1 MNKTVLLLTGL
12 LIGTGIAIGG
22 FFPGYYYYQSHTGN
36 RFVTVKGLAEKQVV
50 ADLAIWTIKFQST
63 GNELIEAQHELEQSL
78 KQITSFLKAR
88 QFTPNEINIGRINT
102 NDLSAN
108 PYHERLAGQPRFILT
123 QTVTVRS
130 NQIENVARGSEEIG
144 DLIGK
149 GVIFANEEYSRTV
162 NYLFTK
168 LNKIKPMMLAEATH
182 NAKEAATE
190 FAKNSDSKVGKIKRA
205 NQGVFS
211 ILPQDAIPGTDEAAH
226 INKTVR
232 VVSTIEY
239 YLN

>member
-1 MNKTVLLLTGL
+1 MNKSVIVLTGL
-12 LIGTGIAIGG
+12 FIGFGIAIGG
-22 FFPGYYYYQSHTGN
+22 FFPGYYYYQSQIGN

-63 GNELIEAQHELEQSL
+63 GNELIETQKELDKSL
-78 KQITSFLKAR
+78 KEITTFLTGR
-88 QFTPNEINIGRINT
+88 GFTGHEINVGRINT
-102 NDLSAN
+102 NDLEAN
-108 PYHERLAGQPRFILT
+108 PYQDRLTSKPRFILT

-130 NQIENVARGSEEIG
+130 EKIENVAHGSEEIG
-144 DLIGK
+144 DLISE

-162 NYLFTK
+162 SYLFTK
-168 LNKIKPMMLAEATH
+168 LNEIKPEMLAEATK
-182 NAKEAATE
+182 NAKEAANE
-190 FAKNSDSKVGKIKRA
+190 FAKNSDSSVGKIKRA

-211 ILPQDAIPGTDEAAH
+211 ILPQDAVPGTDEAAN

-239 YLN
+239 YLD